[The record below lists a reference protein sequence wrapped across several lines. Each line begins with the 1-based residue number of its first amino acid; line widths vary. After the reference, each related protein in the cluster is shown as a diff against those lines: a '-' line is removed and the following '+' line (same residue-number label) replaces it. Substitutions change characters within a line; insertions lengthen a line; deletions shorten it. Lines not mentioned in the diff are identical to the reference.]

1 VAVPKQKI
9 GSSYKKQ
16 FDDYMEKYQKYYKD
30 WNRKWGGQNRMGMG
44 SMPGMGM
51 GMGMPMGGY
60 GMGMGMG
67 MPITH
72 VHIHHNTA
80 GAHAMNGDMLDSVR
94 ENAVMTE
101 KCAVMKDF
109 GICAKKANDNNNMA
123 LTVRIGSKKS

>member
-1 VAVPKQKI
+1 MAVPKQKI

-30 WNRKWGGQNRMGMG
+30 WNRKWGGQRMGG
-44 SMPGMGM
+44 MPGMGM
-51 GMGMPMGGY
+51 GMGMAQ
-60 GMGMGMG
+60 MGMGR
-67 MPITH
+67 PIQH
-72 VHIHHNTA
+72 VHIHHSTA

-123 LTVRIGSKKS
+123 LTVRIGSK